1 MSNIYRA
8 RVYVHGGPWAVT
20 ETIYL
25 CIMGATWGG
34 TELHFWQ
41 AFLWPYYAIT
51 GVIWQ

>member
-1 MSNIYRA
+1 MSDKEIVCVGGGSPVVLEMIYIA
-8 RVYVHGGPWAVT
+8 IA
-20 ETIYL
+20 
-25 CIMGATWGG
+25 GAAWGG